1 VRQWFRDCYA
11 LPRGR
16 ASWVGANSAA
26 LLDPP
31 VEISGTIPAVA
42 AFADYG
48 PTPAEQ
54 TKMIAKTR
62 AVVLEAPVASERTIP
77 APKLGR
83 EGRREIGRALGAM
96 YDDVLRQGVPPRIVE
111 LLDGLDALAHGNLG
125 SGRVG

>member
-1 VRQWFRDCYA
+1 MV
-11 LPRGR
+11 PRLLRFAAGKSILGRLELGR
-16 ASWVGANSAA
+16 AGK
-26 LLDPP
+26 P
-31 VEISGTIPAVA
+31 GTIPAVA
-42 AFADYG
+42 ALADYG

-62 AVVLEAPVASERTIP
+62 VVVLEVPVAPERTIP

-125 SGRVG
+125 SGRVS

>member
-1 VRQWFRDCYA
+1 
-11 LPRGR
+11 
-16 ASWVGANSAA
+16 
-26 LLDPP
+26 
-31 VEISGTIPAVA
+31 VEIPGTIPAVA
-42 AFADYG
+42 AFAYYG

-54 TKMIAKTR
+54 TKMIAKSR
-62 AVVLEAPVASERTIP
+62 AVVLEMPGASERTIP

-96 YDDVLRQGVPPRIVE
+96 YEDVLRQGVPPRIVE